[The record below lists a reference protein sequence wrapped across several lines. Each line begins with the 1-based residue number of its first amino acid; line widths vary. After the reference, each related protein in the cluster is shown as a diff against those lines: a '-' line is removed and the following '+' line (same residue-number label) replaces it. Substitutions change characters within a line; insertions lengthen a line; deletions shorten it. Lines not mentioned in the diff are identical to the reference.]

1 MSVETNKDAVRLFYE
16 QMDKG
21 NLAIVDELVS
31 VNYVGHVPGFEDIT
45 GRKGLKD
52 LLVVFH
58 SAFPDLLH
66 IIEDLIA
73 EEDKVVGRFTLRG
86 TQKGELLGV
95 SPTNRLVTFT
105 ATGIYRFENGL
116 LAEDWI
122 EYDAL
127 GILGQ
132 ISSAQTIA
140 KNKP

>member
-21 NLAIVDELVS
+21 NLDIVDKLVS
-31 VNYVGHVPGFEDIT
+31 INYVGHVPGFEDIT

-66 IIEDLIA
+66 IIEDLIS
-73 EEDKVVGRFTLRG
+73 EGDKVVGRFTLRG
-86 TQKGELLGV
+86 TQKGELLGI

-127 GILGQ
+127 GIMNQ
-132 ISSAQTIA
+132 ISAGSIA
-140 KNKP
+140 RKEQ

>member
-1 MSVETNKDAVRLFYE
+1 MSVEENKAAVRLFYQ

-21 NLAIVDELVS
+21 NLDIVDELVAI
-31 VNYVGHVPGFEDIT
+31 NYVGHVPGFEDVT

-73 EEDKVVGRFTLRG
+73 EGDKVVGRFTLRG

-95 SPTNRLVTFT
+95 APTNRPVTFT

-127 GILGQ
+127 GIVNQ
-132 ISSAQTIA
+132 ISDRSATATQQ
-140 KNKP
+140 

>member
-1 MSVETNKDAVRLFYE
+1 MSVEENLAAVRLFYQ

-21 NLAIVDELVS
+21 NLDIVDELVAI
-31 VNYVGHVPGFEDIT
+31 NYVGHVPGFEDVT

-52 LLVVFH
+52 LLLVFH

-73 EEDKVVGRFTLRG
+73 EGDKVVGRFTLRG

-95 SPTNRLVTFT
+95 SPTYRLVTFT

-127 GILGQ
+127 GIVNQ
-132 ISSAQTIA
+132 ISDRSAAATQQ
-140 KNKP
+140 